1 MASLERFAQFHFAIP
16 SPAELTEVHSAELTA
31 PELWSLIL
39 EETKKVVSSQTFST
53 WLEPTEALALSQD
66 QLLVAAKNQFAV
78 DYIDGQYGDILSGI
92 AESLFGN
99 ELTIAFQSAAAE
111 EVQQPDR
118 GTVSEAA
125 ARAGRSAPPA
135 ETTGRHGGIAP
146 AHLGLP
152 LNARYVFDTFVVG
165 NSNQWAHAASMAV
178 AEKPA
183 QTYNPLFIY
192 GGVGL
197 GKTHLMQAIGHMILA
212 SAKLGRVCYMSA
224 ETFMNQMIEALQFG
238 KTLDFRNKYRRVD
251 LLLIDDVQFLQGKDA
266 TQEEFFHTFNAL
278 YDAHKQI
285 VVTSD
290 RPPKEI
296 PTLEERLV
304 SRFEWGLV
312 VDIQPPDLETRIAIL
327 QHKAGRNS
335 LELPQEVLLFIAK
348 NVKSN
353 VRELEGSLIRLIAAS
368 SLNGSDIT
376 IELAEEVLKN
386 ILTTEIRRVT
396 VDRIQHEVANEYG
409 VTIEGLKSRKRT
421 KNLTVPR
428 QVAMHLC
435 RQLTDLPLVEIGQA
449 FGGRDH
455 TTVIHACDKVE
466 HEIQDDRLIRMR
478 IEALREK
485 IAS

>member
-1 MASLERFAQFHFAIP
+1 LQS
-16 SPAELTEVHSAELTA
+16 SELTA
-31 PELWSLIL
+31 PEVWSQIL
-39 EETKKVVSSQTFST
+39 GQASKVINPQTFRT
-53 WLEPTEALALSQD
+53 WFEPTEA
-66 QLLVAAKNQFAV
+66 VAV
-78 DYIDGQYGDILSGI
+78 DYIGGQYGGVLSEI
-92 AESLFGN
+92 AGSLF
-99 ELTIAFQSAAAE
+99 
-111 EVQQPDR
+111 DR
-118 GTVSEAA
+118 QLKMSFKSLEDEAA
-125 ARAGRSAPPA
+125 DRPRPV
-135 ETTGRHGGIAP
+135 GGGGQTDRQLGAKP
-146 AHLGLP
+146 SRGSVNLGLP
-152 LNARYVFDTFVVG
+152 LNPRYTFDTFVVG
-165 NSNQWAHAASMAV
+165 NSNQWAHAASLAV
-178 AEKPA
+178 AEQPA

-197 GKTHLMQAIGHMILA
+197 GKTHLMQAIGNTSLA
-212 SAKLGRVCYMSA
+212 FDRLERVCYLSA

-238 KTLDFRNKYRRVD
+238 KTLDFRNKYRKMD

-327 QHKAGRNS
+327 QHKADRSS
-335 LELPQEVLLFIAK
+335 LEIPQDVILFIAK

-353 VRELEGSLIRLIAAS
+353 VRELEGSLIRLMAHS

-376 IELAEEVLKN
+376 IDLAEEVLKN
-386 ILTTEIRRVT
+386 ILTTETVRVT
-396 VDRIQHEVANEYG
+396 VDRIQTEVASEYG
-409 VTIEGLKSRKRT
+409 VTVEGLKSRKRT

-428 QVAMHLC
+428 QVAMLLC

-466 HEIQDDRLIRMR
+466 NEIKDSRVIRMR
-478 IEALREK
+478 IEQLRER

>member
-1 MASLERFAQFHFAIP
+1 MP
-16 SPAELTEVHSAELTA
+16 SAELT
-31 PELWSLIL
+31 PTEVWSLIL
-39 EETKKVVSSQTFST
+39 EESRKVINPQTFKT
-53 WLEPTEALALSQD
+53 WLEPTEAVGLSD
-66 QLLVAAKNQFAV
+66 DRLLVSVKNQFAV
-78 DYIDGQYGDILSGI
+78 DYIEGQYGSVLSRI
-92 AESLFGN
+92 AGALFDTD
-99 ELTIAFQSAAAE
+99 LAIAFQSDSGEQPETLGTRSIAPSDLAASAL
-111 EVQQPDR
+111 P
-118 GTVSEAA
+118 GA
-125 ARAGRSAPPA
+125 ARP
-135 ETTGRHGGIAP
+135 AP
-146 AHLGLP
+146 AGATNQGMP
-152 LNARYVFDTFVVG
+152 LNPRYTFETFVVG
-165 NSNQWAHAASMAV
+165 NSNQWAHAASQAV
-178 AEKPA
+178 AETPA
-183 QTYNPLFIY
+183 HAYNPLFIY

-197 GKTHLMQAIGHMILA
+197 GKTHLMQGIGNEALA
-212 SAKLGRVCYMSA
+212 SGKLERVCYLSA
-224 ETFMNQMIEALQFG
+224 EQFMNQMIEALQFG
-238 KTLDFRNKYRRVD
+238 KTLEFRNKYRRMD

-327 QHKAGRNS
+327 QHKAARNS
-335 LELPQEVLLFIAK
+335 LQLPQDVVLFIAK

-353 VRELEGSLIRLIAAS
+353 VRELEGSLIRLIAHS

-386 ILTTEIRRVT
+386 ILSHET
-396 VDRIQHEVANEYG
+396 VRITVERIQQEVAQEYG
-409 VTIEGLKSRKRT
+409 VSVEGLKSKKRT
-421 KNLTVPR
+421 KTLTVPR
-428 QVAMHLC
+428 QVAMYLC
-435 RQLTDLPLVEIGQA
+435 RQHTDLPLVEIGQA

-466 HEIQDDRLIRMR
+466 NEIREDRSIRMR
-478 IEALREK
+478 VDQLRER

>member
-1 MASLERFAQFHFAIP
+1 LQSSEF
-16 SPAELTEVHSAELTA
+16 TA
-31 PELWSLIL
+31 PEVWSQIL
-39 EETKKVVSSQTFST
+39 GQASKVINPQTFRT
-53 WLEPTEALALSQD
+53 WFEPTEAVALSGD
-66 QLLVAAKNQFAV
+66 ELLVIVKNQFAV
-78 DYIDGQYGDILSGI
+78 DYIGGQYGGVLSQI
-92 AESLFGN
+92 AGSLFDRQ
-99 ELTIAFQSAAAE
+99 LKMSFQSVKE
-111 EVQQPDR
+111 EAVSHVADR
-118 GTVSEAA
+118 PRPAD
-125 ARAGRSAPPA
+125 AGRPSDRRIGAKPSR
-135 ETTGRHGGIAP
+135 GSVN
-146 AHLGLP
+146 LGLP
-152 LNARYVFDTFVVG
+152 LNPRYTFDTFVVG
-165 NSNQWAHAASMAV
+165 NSNQWAHAASLAV

-197 GKTHLMQAIGHMILA
+197 GKTHLMQAIGNTALA
-212 SAKLGRVCYMSA
+212 FERLERVCYLSA

-238 KTLDFRNKYRRVD
+238 KTLDFRNKYRKMD
-251 LLLIDDVQFLQGKDA
+251 LLLIDDIQFLQGKDA

-312 VDIQPPDLETRIAIL
+312 VDIQPPNLETRIAIL
-327 QHKAGRNS
+327 QHKADRSS
-335 LELPQEVLLFIAK
+335 LEIPQDVLLFIAK

-353 VRELEGSLIRLIAAS
+353 VRELEGSLIRLIAHS
-368 SLNGSDIT
+368 SLNGSDIS

-386 ILTTEIRRVT
+386 ILTTETVRVT
-396 VDRIQHEVANEYG
+396 VDRIQNEVATEYG
-409 VTIEGLKSRKRT
+409 VTVEGLKSRKRT
-421 KNLTVPR
+421 KTLTVPR
-428 QVAMHLC
+428 QIAMLLC

-455 TTVIHACDKVE
+455 TTVIHACDKVAN
-466 HEIQDDRLIRMR
+466 EIKGSRTIRMR
-478 IEALREK
+478 IEQLRDR

>member
-1 MASLERFAQFHFAIP
+1 M
-16 SPAELTEVHSAELTA
+16 HSAELT
-31 PELWSLIL
+31 PREVWSLIL
-39 EETKKVVSSQTFST
+39 EETKKIVSPQTFST
-53 WLEPTEALALSQD
+53 WLEPMEAVALAQNRLII
-66 QLLVAAKNQFAV
+66 VAKNQFAV
-78 DYIDGQYGDILSGI
+78 DYVEGQYRIVLGDIAEKLFQGELSI
-92 AESLFGN
+92 E
-99 ELTIAFQSAAAE
+99 FQSAAE
-111 EVQQPDR
+111 E
-118 GTVSEAA
+118 AL
-125 ARAGRSAPPA
+125 PPA
-135 ETTGRHGGIAP
+135 SARPLPPDVTTRSSRSSTPENGKDTSY
-146 AHLGLP
+146 LGLP
-152 LNARYVFDTFVVG
+152 LNARYVFETFVVG
-165 NSNQWAHAASMAV
+165 NSNQWAHAASVAV
-178 AEKPA
+178 AERPA
-183 QTYNPLFIY
+183 QAYNPLFIY

-197 GKTHLMQAIGHMILA
+197 GKTHLMQAIGNTTLTGG
-212 SAKLGRVCYMSA
+212 KLQRVCYLSA

-238 KTLDFRNKYRRVD
+238 KTLDFRNKYRQMD

-290 RPPKEI
+290 RVPKEI

-335 LELPQEVLLFIAK
+335 LDLPQEVLLFIAK

-353 VRELEGSLIRLIAAS
+353 VRELEGSLIRLIAHS

-376 IELAEEVLKN
+376 LDLAEEILKN
-386 ILTTEIRRVT
+386 ILTTETVRVT
-396 VDRIQHEVANEYG
+396 VDRIQHEVATEYG
-409 VTIEGLKSRKRT
+409 VTVEGLKSRKRT
-421 KNLTVPR
+421 KTLTVPR
-428 QVAMHLC
+428 QVAMLLC

-455 TTVIHACDKVE
+455 TTVIHACDKVDN
-466 HEIQDDRLIRMR
+466 EIKGDRGVRMR
-478 IEALREK
+478 VETLRER

>member
-1 MASLERFAQFHFAIP
+1 MS
-16 SPAELTEVHSAELTA
+16 SAELT
-31 PELWSLIL
+31 PIEVWSLIL
-39 EETKKVVSSQTFST
+39 EESRKVINPQTFKT
-53 WLEPTEALALSQD
+53 WLEPTTAVGLSD
-66 QLLVAAKNQFAV
+66 DRLLVNVKNQFAV
-78 DYIDGQYGDILSGI
+78 DYIEGQYGAVLSRI
-92 AESLFGN
+92 AGSLFDHD
-99 ELTIAFQSAAAE
+99 LSIAFQSDSGDQPESLGTRPMAASDMAPLAIE
-111 EVQQPDR
+111 
-118 GTVSEAA
+118 
-125 ARAGRSAPPA
+125 RSAPA
-135 ETTGRHGGIAP
+135 AP
-146 AHLGLP
+146 VNQGMP
-152 LNARYVFDTFVVG
+152 LNPRYTFETFVVG
-165 NSNQWAHAASMAV
+165 NSNQWAHAASQAV
-178 AEKPA
+178 AETPA
-183 QTYNPLFIY
+183 HAYNPLFIY

-197 GKTHLMQAIGHMILA
+197 GKTHLMQGIGNEALA
-212 SAKLGRVCYMSA
+212 SGKLERVCYLSA
-224 ETFMNQMIEALQFG
+224 EQFMNQMIEALQFG
-238 KTLDFRNKYRRVD
+238 KTLEFRNKYRRMD

-327 QHKAGRNS
+327 QHKAARNS
-335 LELPQEVLLFIAK
+335 LQLPQDVVLFIAK

-353 VRELEGSLIRLIAAS
+353 VRELEGSLIRLIAHS

-386 ILTTEIRRVT
+386 ILSHET
-396 VDRIQHEVANEYG
+396 VRITVERIQQEVAQEYG
-409 VTIEGLKSRKRT
+409 VTIDGLKSKKRT
-421 KNLTVPR
+421 KTLTVPR
-428 QVAMHLC
+428 QVAMYLC
-435 RQLTDLPLVEIGQA
+435 RQHTDLPLVEIGQA

-466 HEIQDDRLIRMR
+466 NEIQQDRSIRLR
-478 IEALREK
+478 VEQLRER

>member
-1 MASLERFAQFHFAIP
+1 MQS
-16 SPAELTEVHSAELTA
+16 SELTA
-31 PELWSLIL
+31 PEVWSQIL
-39 EETKKVVSSQTFST
+39 GQASKVINPQTFRT
-53 WLEPTEALALSQD
+53 WFEPTEAVALSGD
-66 QLLVAAKNQFAV
+66 ELLVIVKNQFAV
-78 DYIDGQYGDILSGI
+78 DYIGGQYGGVLSEI
-92 AESLFGN
+92 AGSLF
-99 ELTIAFQSAAAE
+99 
-111 EVQQPDR
+111 DR
-118 GTVSEAA
+118 QLKMSFKSLEDEAA
-125 ARAGRSAPPA
+125 DRPRPV
-135 ETTGRHGGIAP
+135 GGGGQTDRQLGAKP
-146 AHLGLP
+146 SRGSVNLGLP
-152 LNARYVFDTFVVG
+152 LNPRYTFDTFVVG
-165 NSNQWAHAASMAV
+165 NSNQWAHAASLAV
-178 AEKPA
+178 AEQPA

-197 GKTHLMQAIGHMILA
+197 GKTHLMQAIGNTSLA
-212 SAKLGRVCYMSA
+212 FDRLERVCYLSA

-238 KTLDFRNKYRRVD
+238 KTLDFRNKYRKMD

-327 QHKAGRNS
+327 QHKADRSS
-335 LELPQEVLLFIAK
+335 LEIPQDVILFIAK

-353 VRELEGSLIRLIAAS
+353 VRELEGSLIRLMAHS

-376 IELAEEVLKN
+376 IESNVRELEGSLIRLMAHSSLNGSDITIDLAEEVLKN
-386 ILTTEIRRVT
+386 ILTTETVRVT
-396 VDRIQHEVANEYG
+396 VDRIQTEVASEYG
-409 VTIEGLKSRKRT
+409 VTVEGLKSRKRT

-428 QVAMHLC
+428 QVAMLLC

-466 HEIQDDRLIRMR
+466 NEIKDSRVIRMR
-478 IEALREK
+478 IEQLRER

>member
-1 MASLERFAQFHFAIP
+1 M
-16 SPAELTEVHSAELTA
+16 HSAELTA
-31 PELWSLIL
+31 PEVWSLIL
-39 EETKKVVSSQTFST
+39 AETKKVVSSHTFST

-66 QLLVAAKNQFAV
+66 QLLVVAKNQFAA
-78 DYIDGQYGDILSGI
+78 DYIDGQYGETLASI

-99 ELTIAFQSAAAE
+99 ELAIAFQSAAPDE
-111 EVQQPDR
+111 SPETPDR
-118 GTVSEAA
+118 GVPSDDI
-125 ARAGRSAPPA
+125 ARPAGPVAPGERGRLAGNRPA
-135 ETTGRHGGIAP
+135 Y
-146 AHLGLP
+146 LGLP
-152 LNARYVFDTFVVG
+152 LNERYVFDTFVVG
-165 NSNQWAHAASMAV
+165 NSNQYAHAASIAV
-178 AEKPA
+178 AERPGQA
-183 QTYNPLFIY
+183 FNPLFIY

-197 GKTHLMQAIGHMILA
+197 GKTHLMQAIGHEILS

-238 KTLDFRNKYRRVD
+238 KTLEFRNKYRRVD

-285 VVTSD
+285 ILTSD
-290 RPPKEI
+290 RQAKEI

-312 VDIQPPDLETRIAIL
+312 VDIKPPDLETRIAIL

-335 LELPQEVLLFIAK
+335 LELPQEVLLFIAS

-353 VRELEGSLIRLIAAS
+353 VRELEGSLVRLIAAS
-368 SLNGSDIT
+368 SLNGLDIT

-396 VDRIQHEVANEYG
+396 VDRIQHEVASEYD
-409 VTIEGLKSRKRT
+409 VTIEGLKSRRRT
-421 KNLTVPR
+421 RTLTVPR
-428 QVAMHLC
+428 QVGMYLC

-466 HEIQDDRLIRMR
+466 HEIQDDRGIRMR
-478 IEALREK
+478 IDALRDR

>member
-1 MASLERFAQFHFAIP
+1 
-16 SPAELTEVHSAELTA
+16 
-31 PELWSLIL
+31 
-39 EETKKVVSSQTFST
+39 
-53 WLEPTEALALSQD
+53 
-66 QLLVAAKNQFAV
+66 
-78 DYIDGQYGDILSGI
+78 
-92 AESLFGN
+92 
-99 ELTIAFQSAAAE
+99 
-111 EVQQPDR
+111 
-118 GTVSEAA
+118 
-125 ARAGRSAPPA
+125 
-135 ETTGRHGGIAP
+135 
-146 AHLGLP
+146 
-152 LNARYVFDTFVVG
+152 
-165 NSNQWAHAASMAV
+165 
-178 AEKPA
+178 
-183 QTYNPLFIY
+183 
-192 GGVGL
+192 
-197 GKTHLMQAIGHMILA
+197 MQAIGNTALETGQ
-212 SAKLGRVCYMSA
+212 LERVCYLSA

-238 KTLDFRNKYRRVD
+238 KTLDFRNKYRRMD
-251 LLLIDDVQFLQGKDA
+251 MLLIDDVQFLQGKDA

-290 RPPKEI
+290 RVPKEI

-327 QHKAGRNS
+327 QHKASRTG
-335 LELPQEVLLFIAK
+335 LDLPQDVILFIAK

-353 VRELEGSLIRLIAAS
+353 VRELEGSLIRLIAHS
-368 SLNGSDIT
+368 SLNGSDVT

-386 ILTTEIRRVT
+386 ILSTETRRVT
-396 VDRIQHEVANEYG
+396 VDRIQHEVATDYG

-455 TTVIHACDKVE
+455 TTVIHACDKVDSQ
-466 HEIQDDRLIRMR
+466 IKTNRGVRRR
-478 IEALREK
+478 IEQLRDR

>member
-1 MASLERFAQFHFAIP
+1 LQS
-16 SPAELTEVHSAELTA
+16 SELTA
-31 PELWSLIL
+31 PEVWSQIL
-39 EETKKVVSSQTFST
+39 GQASKVINPQTFRT
-53 WLEPTEALALSQD
+53 WFEPTEAVALSGD
-66 QLLVAAKNQFAV
+66 ELLVIVKNQFAV
-78 DYIDGQYGDILSGI
+78 DYIGGQYGGVLSEI
-92 AESLFGN
+92 AGSLF
-99 ELTIAFQSAAAE
+99 
-111 EVQQPDR
+111 DR
-118 GTVSEAA
+118 QLKMSFKSLEDEAA
-125 ARAGRSAPPA
+125 DRPRPV
-135 ETTGRHGGIAP
+135 GGGGQTDRQLGAKP
-146 AHLGLP
+146 SRGSVNLGLP
-152 LNARYVFDTFVVG
+152 LNPRYTFDTFVVG
-165 NSNQWAHAASMAV
+165 NSNQWAHAASLAV
-178 AEKPA
+178 AEQPA

-197 GKTHLMQAIGHMILA
+197 GKTHLMQAIGNTSLA
-212 SAKLGRVCYMSA
+212 FDRLERVCYLSA

-238 KTLDFRNKYRRVD
+238 KTLDFRNKYRKMD

-327 QHKAGRNS
+327 QHKADRSS
-335 LELPQEVLLFIAK
+335 LEIPQDVILFIAK

-353 VRELEGSLIRLIAAS
+353 VRELEGSLIRLMAHS

-376 IELAEEVLKN
+376 IDLAEEVLKN
-386 ILTTEIRRVT
+386 ILTTETVRVT
-396 VDRIQHEVANEYG
+396 VDRIQTEVASEYG
-409 VTIEGLKSRKRT
+409 VTVEGLKSRKRT

-428 QVAMHLC
+428 QVAMLLC

-466 HEIQDDRLIRMR
+466 NEIKDSRVIRMR
-478 IEALREK
+478 IEQLRER

>member
-1 MASLERFAQFHFAIP
+1 MR
-16 SPAELTEVHSAELTA
+16 
-31 PELWSLIL
+31 
-39 EETKKVVSSQTFST
+39 
-53 WLEPTEALALSQD
+53 
-66 QLLVAAKNQFAV
+66 
-78 DYIDGQYGDILSGI
+78 
-92 AESLFGN
+92 
-99 ELTIAFQSAAAE
+99 AAE
-111 EVQQPDR
+111 RP
-118 GTVSEAA
+118 
-125 ARAGRSAPPA
+125 APPGA
-135 ETTGRHGGIAP
+135 VNQGM
-146 AHLGLP
+146 P
-152 LNARYVFDTFVVG
+152 LTPRFTFETFVVG
-165 NSNQWAHAASMAV
+165 NSNQFAHAASLSV
-178 AEKPA
+178 AETPA
-183 QTYNPLFIY
+183 VRYNPLFIY

-197 GKTHLMQAIGHMILA
+197 GKTHLMQGIGNELLA
-212 SAKLGRVCYMSA
+212 SGKLERVCYMSA
-224 ETFMNQMIEALQFG
+224 EQFMNQMIEALQFG
-238 KTLDFRNKYRRVD
+238 KTLEFRNKYRRMD

-327 QHKAGRNS
+327 QHKASRNS
-335 LELPQEVLLFIAK
+335 LQLPQDVVLFIAK

-353 VRELEGSLIRLIAAS
+353 VRELEGSLIRLIAHS

-386 ILTTEIRRVT
+386 ILSHET
-396 VDRIQHEVANEYG
+396 VRITVERIQQEVAQEYG
-409 VTIEGLKSRKRT
+409 VSVEGLKSKKRT
-421 KNLTVPR
+421 KTLTVPR
-428 QVAMHLC
+428 QVAMYLC
-435 RQLTDLPLVEIGQA
+435 RQHTDLPLVEIGQA

-466 HEIQDDRLIRMR
+466 NEIKEDRTIRLR
-478 IEALREK
+478 VEQLRER

>member
-1 MASLERFAQFHFAIP
+1 MQS
-16 SPAELTEVHSAELTA
+16 SELTA
-31 PELWSLIL
+31 PEVWSQIL
-39 EETKKVVSSQTFST
+39 GQASKVINPQTFRT
-53 WLEPTEALALSQD
+53 WFEPTEAVALSGD
-66 QLLVAAKNQFAV
+66 ELLVIVKNQFAV
-78 DYIDGQYGDILSGI
+78 DYIGGQYGSVLSEI
-92 AESLFGN
+92 SASLFDRKLKMSFKSLEDEAVGQAVDRRRP
-99 ELTIAFQSAAAE
+99 IDASG
-111 EVQQPDR
+111 QPDR
-118 GTVSEAA
+118 RVGTKT
-125 ARAGRSAPPA
+125 ARGSVN
-135 ETTGRHGGIAP
+135 
-146 AHLGLP
+146 LGLP
-152 LNARYVFDTFVVG
+152 LNPRYTFDTFVVG
-165 NSNQWAHAASMAV
+165 NSNQWAHAASLAV

-197 GKTHLMQAIGHMILA
+197 GKTHLMQAIGNTSLA
-212 SAKLGRVCYMSA
+212 FERLERVCYLSA

-238 KTLDFRNKYRRVD
+238 KTLDFRNKYRKMD

-327 QHKAGRNS
+327 QHKADRSS
-335 LELPQEVLLFIAK
+335 LEIPQDVILFIAK

-353 VRELEGSLIRLIAAS
+353 VRELEGSLIRLMAHS

-386 ILTTEIRRVT
+386 ILTTETVRVT
-396 VDRIQHEVANEYG
+396 VDRIQTEVASEYG
-409 VTIEGLKSRKRT
+409 VTVEGLKSRKRT

-428 QVAMHLC
+428 QIAMLLC

-466 HEIQDDRLIRMR
+466 NEIKDSRIIRMR
-478 IEALREK
+478 IEQLRER

>member
-1 MASLERFAQFHFAIP
+1 MDVLSTRAARSQILIP
-16 SPAELTEVHSAELTA
+16 VQAEPAVVYSAELTA
-31 PELWSLIL
+31 PEVWSLIL
-39 EETKKVVSSQTFST
+39 EETRKSINPQTFAT
-53 WLEPTEALALSQD
+53 WLEPTEAIALTSD
-66 QLLVAAKNQFAV
+66 ELLVQVKSQFAV
-78 DYIDGQYGDILSGI
+78 DYIGGQYGAVL
-92 AESLFGN
+92 AEISAALFDG
-99 ELTIAFQSAAAE
+99 ELRIVFQSAE
-111 EVQQPDR
+111 GGSEPVPGRPVPD
-118 GTVSEAA
+118 TVTSGRPLPG
-125 ARAGRSAPPA
+125 ARAGS
-135 ETTGRHGGIAP
+135 TIN
-146 AHLGLP
+146 LGLP
-152 LNARYVFDTFVVG
+152 LNPRYTFDTFVVG
-165 NSNQWAHAASMAV
+165 NSNQYAHGASLAV
-178 AEKPA
+178 AGKPA
-183 QTYNPLFIY
+183 QGYNPLFIY

-197 GKTHLMQAIGHMILA
+197 GKTHLMQAIGNTSLETGQ
-212 SAKLGRVCYMSA
+212 LERVCYLSA

-238 KTLDFRNKYRRVD
+238 KTLDFRNKYRRMD

-290 RPPKEI
+290 RVPKEI

-327 QHKAGRNS
+327 QHKASRTG
-335 LELPQEVLLFIAK
+335 LDLPQDVILFIAK

-353 VRELEGSLIRLIAAS
+353 VRELEGSLIRLIAHS
-368 SLNGSDIT
+368 SLNGSDVT

-386 ILTTEIRRVT
+386 ILSTETRRVT
-396 VDRIQHEVANEYG
+396 VDRIQHEVATDYG
-409 VTIEGLKSRKRT
+409 VTVEGLKSRKRT

-455 TTVIHACDKVE
+455 TTVIHACDKVDSQ
-466 HEIQDDRLIRMR
+466 IKSNRGVRRR
-478 IEALREK
+478 IEQLRDR

>member
-1 MASLERFAQFHFAIP
+1 MQS
-16 SPAELTEVHSAELTA
+16 SELTA
-31 PELWSLIL
+31 PEVWSQIL
-39 EETKKVVSSQTFST
+39 GQASKVINPQTFRT
-53 WLEPTEALALSQD
+53 WYEPTEAVALSGD
-66 QLLVAAKNQFAV
+66 ELLIIVKNQFAV
-78 DYIDGQYGDILSGI
+78 DYIGGQYGSVLSEI
-92 AESLFGN
+92 STSLF
-99 ELTIAFQSAAAE
+99 
-111 EVQQPDR
+111 DR
-118 GTVSEAA
+118 KLKMSFKSLEDEAVGQA
-125 ARAGRSAPPA
+125 VDRPRPIDASGHADRRVGAKTARGSVN
-135 ETTGRHGGIAP
+135 
-146 AHLGLP
+146 LGLP
-152 LNARYVFDTFVVG
+152 LNPRYTFDTFVVG
-165 NSNQWAHAASMAV
+165 NSNQWAHAASLAV

-197 GKTHLMQAIGHMILA
+197 GKTHLMQAIGNTSLA
-212 SAKLGRVCYMSA
+212 FERLERVCYLSA

-238 KTLDFRNKYRRVD
+238 KTLDFRNKYRKMD

-327 QHKAGRNS
+327 QHKADRSS
-335 LELPQEVLLFIAK
+335 LEIPHDVILFIAK

-353 VRELEGSLIRLIAAS
+353 VRELEGSLIRLMAHS

-386 ILTTEIRRVT
+386 ILTTETVRVT
-396 VDRIQHEVANEYG
+396 VDRIQTEVASEYG
-409 VTIEGLKSRKRT
+409 VTVEGLKSRKRT

-428 QVAMHLC
+428 QIAMLLC

-466 HEIQDDRLIRMR
+466 NEINDSRMIRMR
-478 IEALREK
+478 IEQLRER

>member
-1 MASLERFAQFHFAIP
+1 
-16 SPAELTEVHSAELTA
+16 
-31 PELWSLIL
+31 
-39 EETKKVVSSQTFST
+39 
-53 WLEPTEALALSQD
+53 
-66 QLLVAAKNQFAV
+66 
-78 DYIDGQYGDILSGI
+78 
-92 AESLFGN
+92 
-99 ELTIAFQSAAAE
+99 
-111 EVQQPDR
+111 
-118 GTVSEAA
+118 
-125 ARAGRSAPPA
+125 
-135 ETTGRHGGIAP
+135 
-146 AHLGLP
+146 
-152 LNARYVFDTFVVG
+152 
-165 NSNQWAHAASMAV
+165 
-178 AEKPA
+178 
-183 QTYNPLFIY
+183 
-192 GGVGL
+192 
-197 GKTHLMQAIGHMILA
+197 MQAIGNTSLETGQ
-212 SAKLGRVCYMSA
+212 LERVCYLSA

-238 KTLDFRNKYRRVD
+238 KTLDFRNKYRRMD

-290 RPPKEI
+290 RVPKEI

-327 QHKAGRNS
+327 QHKASRTG
-335 LELPQEVLLFIAK
+335 LDLPQDVILFIAK

-353 VRELEGSLIRLIAAS
+353 VRELEGSLIRLIAHS
-368 SLNGSDIT
+368 SLNGSDVT

-386 ILTTEIRRVT
+386 ILSTETRRVT
-396 VDRIQHEVANEYG
+396 VDRIQHEVATDYG
-409 VTIEGLKSRKRT
+409 VTVEGLKSRKRT

-455 TTVIHACDKVE
+455 TTVIHACDKVDSQ
-466 HEIQDDRLIRMR
+466 IKSNRGVRRR
-478 IEALREK
+478 IEQLRDR

>member
-1 MASLERFAQFHFAIP
+1 MQS
-16 SPAELTEVHSAELTA
+16 SELTA
-31 PELWSLIL
+31 PEVWSQIL
-39 EETKKVVSSQTFST
+39 GQASKVINPQTFRT
-53 WLEPTEALALSQD
+53 WFEPTEAVALSGD
-66 QLLVAAKNQFAV
+66 ELLVIVKNQFAV
-78 DYIDGQYGDILSGI
+78 DYIGGQYGGVLSEI
-92 AESLFGN
+92 AGSLF
-99 ELTIAFQSAAAE
+99 
-111 EVQQPDR
+111 DR
-118 GTVSEAA
+118 QLKMSFKSLEDEAA
-125 ARAGRSAPPA
+125 DRPRPV
-135 ETTGRHGGIAP
+135 GGGGQTDRQLGAKP
-146 AHLGLP
+146 SRGSVNLGLP
-152 LNARYVFDTFVVG
+152 LNPRYTFDTFVVG
-165 NSNQWAHAASMAV
+165 NSNQWAHAASLAV
-178 AEKPA
+178 AEQPA

-197 GKTHLMQAIGHMILA
+197 GKTHLMQAIGNTSLA
-212 SAKLGRVCYMSA
+212 FDRLERVCYLSA

-238 KTLDFRNKYRRVD
+238 KTLDFRNKYRKMD

-327 QHKAGRNS
+327 QHKADRSS
-335 LELPQEVLLFIAK
+335 LEIPQDVILFIAK

-353 VRELEGSLIRLIAAS
+353 VRELEGSLIRLMAHS

-376 IELAEEVLKN
+376 IDLAEEVLKN
-386 ILTTEIRRVT
+386 ILTTETVRVT
-396 VDRIQHEVANEYG
+396 VDRIQTEVASEYG
-409 VTIEGLKSRKRT
+409 VTVEGLKSRKRT

-428 QVAMHLC
+428 QVAMLLC

-466 HEIQDDRLIRMR
+466 NEIKDSRVIRMR
-478 IEALREK
+478 IEQLRER